1 MMLISPDYLADI
13 QDHLSRAK
21 KILIV
26 THEFPDIDAIG
37 SSLALYHQLLKQG
50 YQVKVWSAQPLNHIF
65 SFLPAVHNVVNDYPR
80 DYEYDTVFVL
90 DASHFSRVRH
100 NHKIPV
106 DEKTI
111 INIDHHSDNSHF
123 GDANLVL
130 DISSVGEL
138 LYHLFKGMYW
148 DITKEI
154 ATCLYAAISF
164 DTGRFAYSNTT
175 AITLAA
181 ASDLVTLGA
190 SSYKIFQE
198 MDENKK
204 KADFDLMKLG
214 FENCITLDEHGIAY
228 MKIPSQ
234 RGTDSTIKLIDV
246 IRQLSGYKVV
256 LVFQEVDK
264 KKVKVNL
271 RSKSTFDVSAFAQRF
286 GGGGHIMASGIF
298 MEETIVDAEKM
309 IIDALKEELESKRE
323 S

>member
-1 MMLISPDYLADI
+1 MTLISPDYIADI

-26 THEFPDIDAIG
+26 THEFPDLDAIG
-37 SSLALYHQLLKQG
+37 SSLALYHQLLRQG
-50 YQVKVWSAQPLNHIF
+50 YKVKVWTAQPLNHTF
-65 SFLPAVHNVVNDYPR
+65 NFLPAVHNIVHAYPR
-80 DYEYDTVFVL
+80 EYDYDTVCVL

-100 NHKIPV
+100 HHKIPV

-111 INIDHHSDNSHF
+111 INIDHHSDNSNF

-138 LYHLFKGMYW
+138 LYHLFKAMEW
-148 DITKEI
+148 VITKEM
-154 ATCLYAAISF
+154 AVCLYAAISF

-175 AITLAA
+175 ADTLLT
-181 ASDLVTLGA
+181 ASELVKIGA
-190 SSYKIFQE
+190 CSYTIFQS
-198 MDENKK
+198 MDENKT

-214 FENCITLDEHGIAY
+214 FENCITLDDYGIAY

-234 RGTDSTIKLIDV
+234 RESKATIKLIDI
-246 IRQLSGYKVV
+246 IRQLYGYKVV

-298 MEETIVDAEKM
+298 MEESIEDAETM
-309 IIDALKEELESKRE
+309 IIEALKEALECSCE